1 MSPTHVP
8 EDDDIPRAAAAWV
21 QLELAT
27 GERLVWA
34 GRAHPRQS
42 LGRQMLGVY
51 FAALLPAVVL
61 LGFGVALLKGL
72 LGTPPHMDI
81 FGVMGVLV
89 GVVWLLFGGAVAVY
103 LFVLHRRTRR
113 TCYALTDRRAIVWR
127 PAQESK
133 GLEVRSFWPPDF
145 NTLFRVDYGDG
156 TGDLIFHEITVVVGL
171 KPQPVRQ
178 GFLGIRNVRHVE
190 ALFRKT
196 LLERPSAPA
205 SQEVFTP

>member
-1 MSPTHVP
+1 MPPTDVP
-8 EDDDIPRAAAAWV
+8 EDDDLPRAAAVWV
-21 QLELAT
+21 QLELAP

-51 FAALLPAVVL
+51 FAALVPAIVVL
-61 LGFGVALLKGL
+61 GFAVAQLKGL
-72 LGTPPHMDI
+72 LGTRPDMDI
-81 FGVMGVLV
+81 FGFMGVLV
-89 GVVWLLFGGAVAVY
+89 GVVWLLFGGASAIY
-103 LFVLHRRTRR
+103 LLVVHRRTRR

-127 PAQESK
+127 PAPEAG
-133 GLEVRSFWPPDF
+133 GLEVRSFWPADF

-156 TGDLIFHEITVVVGL
+156 SGDLIFHEITVVVGL

-178 GFLGIRNVRHVE
+178 GFMGILNVRHVE